1 MAALYQPWLS
11 DGAKQFQKLAA
22 TGYPTP
28 QTPAEIPAGCCLL
41 FADGL
46 RYDVG
51 QKLSV
56 EINKR
61 GWPLESSWNWVR
73 LPSVTATCKPAV
85 SPVAGLLGGAVDE
98 DQFRP
103 QISAE
108 GKVLTPD
115 RYRKLLQ
122 GGGVQYLEQDETGDP
137 AGRAWTECGTIDH
150 TGHKD
155 GLRLARRI
163 AEEVRALVDRIR
175 SLLEAGWKET
185 RVVTDHGWLLVPGG
199 LPKVTMPAYLTETR
213 WGRCAVV
220 RGGAHVEVPLVPW
233 SWCGEVQIAVA
244 TGIGAFRAGL
254 EYDHGGLS
262 LQECLVPQLT
272 VRPVAAAQTGK
283 IESVAWRGLRCR
295 IETSG
300 VTSEWKLDLRTLP
313 NDPTSLAGGA
323 QPVEANGHVSLLV
336 EDDDY
341 LGKPAVL
348 VLISPVGQVASK
360 RSTLIGGED

>member
-1 MAALYQPWLS
+1 M
-11 DGAKQFQKLAA
+11 
-22 TGYPTP
+22 TGYPAP
-28 QTPAEIPAGCCLL
+28 QAAADIPAGCCVL

-46 RYDVG
+46 RYDIG
-51 QKLSV
+51 QKLGA
-56 EINKR
+56 EIEKR
-61 GWPLESSWNWVR
+61 GWPLESSWGWVR

-108 GKVLTPD
+108 GKVLTQD
-115 RYRKLLQ
+115 RFRKLLQ
-122 GGGVQYLEQDETGDP
+122 DSGVQYLDQDATGDP
-137 AGRAWTECGTIDH
+137 AGRGWTECGSIDH

-163 AEEVRALVDRIR
+163 AEEVRAMVDRIR
-175 SLLEAGWKET
+175 ALLEAGWKEI

-199 LPKVTMPAYLTETR
+199 LPKVAMPAYLTETR

-220 RGGAHVEVPLVPW
+220 REGSHVEVPMVPW
-233 SWCGEVQIAVA
+233 GWCGELHVAVA
-244 TGIGAFRAGL
+244 PGIGAFRSGL

-262 LQECLVPQLT
+262 LQECLVPRLT
-272 VRPVAAAQTGK
+272 VRPAAVAQTGK
-283 IESVAWRGLRCR
+283 IESVVWRGLRCR

-300 VTSEWKLDLRTLP
+300 VTPEWKLDLRTSP

-323 QPVEANGHVSLLV
+323 GRGRQRPCVAAGRERRLPWHAGGVGSRFA
-336 EDDDY
+336 DWPDY
-341 LGKPAVL
+341 E
-348 VLISPVGQVASK
+348 Q
-360 RSTLIGGED
+360 TLNPHRW